1 MKNRL
6 HGIGPG
12 LLVVVFLWL
21 GVPSECR
28 SDQII
33 LKNGGKL
40 SGKIFPSKEDDM
52 VVIKTDDGI
61 AIQIAK
67 SDVQRQ
73 IPSTVV
79 PIDYELLLRQ
89 TPDTADANKELA
101 VTCIRNGMSAMGQAH
116 YERVAELAP
125 NDKSAWA
132 AIGYIYEDRY
142 GGWVRRSELNFR
154 EGRDV
159 VNGKLMTLFS
169 RAILEKRQEITNER
183 AKIKKEIELAITKL
197 KKNDKDAASA
207 VEFLK
212 TVNDPIAIEYLEKQL
227 KESID
232 KKLGGVEVY
241 MQMLLQMPGASA
253 APIFCKI
260 AMRLDLPTAPGGLV
274 DQSLAALNR
283 DEMSQDIAVAYFA
296 ARLGSD
302 PKAMYGSL
310 AEFQAIAARTDRAAQ
325 NLQGIPGGG
334 AIIPL
339 INSLVTSGTVVTKVN
354 QNQGIDSAGGAGFS
368 SGGNVANSVSVQ
380 QQSVL
385 FALQGI
391 TGENFNYNQDAWRQW
406 YADKFAKTNLDL
418 RRIE

>member
-6 HGIGPG
+6 RGVGPG

-21 GVPSECR
+21 GIASECR
-28 SDQII
+28 PDQII

-40 SGKIFPSKEDDM
+40 SGRIFPSKDDDM

-73 IPSTVV
+73 VPSTVV
-79 PIDYELLLRQ
+79 PIDYESLLRQ
-89 TPDTADANKELA
+89 TPDTAEGNKEIA
-101 VTCIRNGMSAMGQAH
+101 VTCMRNSMSAMGQAH
-116 YERVAELAP
+116 YERVVELDP
-125 NDKSAWA
+125 DDKSAWA
-132 AIGYIYEDRY
+132 TIGYLYDDRY

-154 EGRDV
+154 EGREV

-169 RAILEKRQEITNER
+169 RAILEKRQELANYKADIKN
-183 AKIKKEIELAITKL
+183 KIRIAVTKL

-207 VEFLK
+207 IEFLK
-212 TVNDPIAIEYLEKQL
+212 TVNDPIAIDYLEEQL

-232 KKLGGVEVY
+232 KKLGGAEVY
-241 MQMLLQMPGASA
+241 MQMLMQMPGASA
-253 APIFCKI
+253 AEVFCRI

-274 DQSLAALNR
+274 DQSLTALNR
-283 DEMSQDIAVAYFA
+283 DERSQDIAVAYFA

-310 AEFQAIAARTDRAAQ
+310 AEFQAVVARIDRAAQ
-325 NLQGIPGGG
+325 NLQALPSGG

-354 QNQGIDSAGGAGFS
+354 QNQGIDAAGGASFS
-368 SGGNVANSVSVQ
+368 SGGNVANAVSVQ

-385 FALQGI
+385 VALQGI
-391 TGENFNYNQDAWRQW
+391 TGENFNYNRDAWRQW
-406 YADKFAKTNLDL
+406 YANKFAKTNLDL